1 MNAGSMQS
9 NAARSETVESTKR
22 SKTMMTK
29 EHTNTYRT
37 TARVVGVVYL
47 AGFVVGMVGMGLFQS
62 ILGAPNYLSPVS
74 ANSMTIAIGAILW
87 LMAVVGDAAH
97 GVLMFPI
104 LKQHNERIAIGYL
117 AARIVD
123 AIFIAIMVL
132 FILLQIPLGSEY
144 LKAAAADASFL
155 QALGTLFTQA
165 QLYAYEIGM
174 ITLGISGLLLCST
187 LYKAKLVPR
196 WLAIWGLL
204 GYATIL
210 VGMVSA
216 VMGSGLGD
224 LFSLPGG
231 LWEVFMGGWLIV
243 KGFNAS
249 AFVPQ
254 APRTSAPA
262 EPRVA

>member
-1 MNAGSMQS
+1 
-9 NAARSETVESTKR
+9 
-22 SKTMMTK
+22 MTK

-47 AGFVVGMVGMGLFQS
+47 AGFVVGIVGMGLFQS
-62 ILGAPNYLSPVS
+62 ILGAPNYLSTVS

-187 LYKAKLVPR
+187 LYKANLVPR

-231 LWEVFMGGWLIV
+231 LWEVFMGVWLIA

-249 AFVPQ
+249 AFVPP
-254 APRTSAPA
+254 APRTSTLA
-262 EPRVA
+262 EPLGV

>member
-1 MNAGSMQS
+1 MDAGSMQS
-9 NAARSETVESTKR
+9 NVSRSETVVSTKR
-22 SKTMMTK
+22 SKTMMAK

-47 AGFVVGMVGMGLFQS
+47 AGFVVGIGGQGLFQS
-62 ILGAPNYLSPVS
+62 ILGAPNHLATVS

-104 LKQHNERIAIGYL
+104 LKQHNERIAVGYL
-117 AARIVD
+117 AFRIMD
-123 AIFIAIMVL
+123 AVFIAIMVL
-132 FILLQIPLGSEY
+132 FVLLQIPLGSEY
-144 LKAAAADASFL
+144 LKAAALDTSAL
-155 QALGTLFTQA
+155 QALSTVFAQA

-174 ITLGISGLLLCST
+174 STLGISGLMLCST
-187 LYKAKLVPR
+187 LYKANLVPR
-196 WLAIWGLL
+196 WLAVWGLL

-216 VMGSGLGD
+216 IMGSGLGD
-224 LFSLPGG
+224 LSSLPGG

-262 EPRVA
+262 EPLAA

>member
-1 MNAGSMQS
+1 
-9 NAARSETVESTKR
+9 
-22 SKTMMTK
+22 MTK

-47 AGFVVGMVGMGLFQS
+47 AGFVVGIVGMGLFQS
-62 ILGAPNYLSPVS
+62 ILGAPDYLSTVS

-87 LMAVVGDAAH
+87 LMPVVGDAAH

-104 LKQHNERIAIGYL
+104 LKPHNERIAVGYL
-117 AARIVD
+117 AARIVE
-123 AIFIAIMVL
+123 AVFIAIMVL
-132 FILLQIPLGSEY
+132 FILLQIPLGSAY
-144 LKAAAADASFL
+144 VQAAAPDASYL

-165 QLYAYEIGM
+165 QLYAYEIAM
-174 ITLGISGLLLCST
+174 STLGISGLLLCFT
-187 LYKAKLVPR
+187 LYKANLVPR

-210 VGMVSA
+210 VGMASA

-231 LWEVFMGGWLIV
+231 LWEVFVGVWLIA

-254 APRTSAPA
+254 ATRTSTLA
-262 EPRVA
+262 EPLVA

>member
-1 MNAGSMQS
+1 MQS

-47 AGFVVGMVGMGLFQS
+47 AGFVVGIVGMGLFQS
-62 ILGAPNYLSPVS
+62 ILGAPDYLSTVS

-87 LMAVVGDAAH
+87 LMPVVGDAAH

-104 LKQHNERIAIGYL
+104 LKPHNERIAVGYL
-117 AARIVD
+117 AARIVE
-123 AIFIAIMVL
+123 AVFIAIMVL
-132 FILLQIPLGSEY
+132 FILMQIPLGSAY
-144 LKAAAADASFL
+144 VQAAAPDASYL

-165 QLYAYEIGM
+165 QLYAYEIAM
-174 ITLGISGLLLCST
+174 STLGISGVLLCST
-187 LYKAKLVPR
+187 LYKANLVPR

-204 GYATIL
+204 GNATIL
-210 VGMVSA
+210 VGMASA

-231 LWEVFMGGWLIV
+231 LWEVFVGVWLIV

-254 APRTSAPA
+254 ATRTSTLA
-262 EPRVA
+262 EPLVA

>member
-1 MNAGSMQS
+1 
-9 NAARSETVESTKR
+9 
-22 SKTMMTK
+22 MTK
-29 EHTNTYRT
+29 ENTNTYRT

-47 AGFVVGMVGMGLFQS
+47 AGFVVGIVGMGLFQA
-62 ILGAPNYLSPVS
+62 ILGAPDYLSTVS
-74 ANSMTIAIGAILW
+74 ANRMTIAIGAILW
-87 LMAVVGDAAH
+87 LMPVVGDAAH

-104 LKQHNERIAIGYL
+104 LKPHNERIAVGYL
-117 AARIVD
+117 AARIVE
-123 AIFIAIMVL
+123 AVFIAIMVL
-132 FILLQIPLGSEY
+132 FILMQIPLGSAY
-144 LKAAAADASFL
+144 VQAAAPDASYL

-165 QLYAYEIGM
+165 QLYAYEIAM
-174 ITLGISGLLLCST
+174 STLGISGLMLCST
-187 LYKAKLVPR
+187 LYKANLVPR

-231 LWEVFMGGWLIV
+231 LWEVFVGVWLIV

-254 APRTSAPA
+254 ATRTSTLA
-262 EPRVA
+262 EPLVA